1 LVTDKIPHSGRE
13 YLLAVTRRGFGWW
26 PSNWVPFVSSIRLR
40 LVAWF
45 VLVLG
50 VATIASIVVVDEI
63 ALRGVEER
71 IDEDLV
77 QEARE
82 LRKLAG
88 GVDPD
93 TGKPFSGNV
102 RRIFDVY
109 LERNVPSENEALL
122 TFVDGEPFRRS
133 RAVVPYRLDRDRE
146 LVALWGDLN
155 DSRRGQVETPEGEV
169 DYLAVPI
176 REKGETKG
184 VFVVAAF
191 SSRERAE
198 SDTGVTDHPIGL
210 IVLVIGSLLAWR
222 LADKI
227 LTPVESVTETALSIS
242 ETDLTR
248 RIDVR
253 RRDEIGRLATA
264 FNEMLDRLE
273 GAFGEQ
279 KRFIDDAGH
288 ELRTPMTI
296 IRGQLE
302 FLEDDPKKREKTIA
316 IVMDELDRMSRFVTD
331 LLLLASSEHPGFLA
345 FSTVEVKELT
355 EELHRK
361 ASSLARRE
369 WRLEAAARGRI
380 VADRQRLTQAIMQI
394 AQNATQFTNEGDV
407 ITLGSAMQNG
417 EARFWVKD
425 QGPGIHPEDQQ
436 LIFDRFRRLGHRR
449 RDGGAGLGLSI
460 VEAIVKAHNGRV
472 EVFSRP
478 GQGAVFTLAVPV
490 DQPVSVTG
498 GER

>member
-1 LVTDKIPHSGRE
+1 
-13 YLLAVTRRGFGWW
+13 
-26 PSNWVPFVSSIRLR
+26 
-40 LVAWF
+40 
-45 VLVLG
+45 VLG
-50 VATIASIVVVDEI
+50 VATVASIVVVDEI

-71 IDEDLV
+71 IDEELV
-77 QEARE
+77 QEAKE

-88 GVDPD
+88 GVDPE
-93 TGKPFSGNV
+93 TGKPFSGRV

-122 TFVDGEPFRRS
+122 TFVDGKPFRRS
-133 RAVVPYRLDRDRE
+133 RAVVPYRLDKDPE
-146 LVALWGDLN
+146 LVALWGDLDN
-155 DSRRGQVETPEGEV
+155 SKRGQVDTRAGEV

-176 REKGETKG
+176 RESGETQG

-198 SDTGVTDHPIGL
+198 SNTGVADHPIGL
-210 IVLVIGSLLAWR
+210 VVLVIGSLLAWR

-242 ETDLTR
+242 ETDLSR

-253 RRDEIGRLATA
+253 RRDEIGKLATT

-279 KRFIDDAGH
+279 KRFIDDASH

-316 IVMDELDRMSRFVTD
+316 IVLDELDRMSRFVTD
-331 LLLLASSEHPGFLA
+331 LLLLASSEHPDFLA
-345 FSTVEVKELT
+345 FSTIEVKDLT

-369 WRLEAAARGRI
+369 WRLEEAARGRI
-380 VADRQRLTQAIMQI
+380 VADRHRLTQAIMQI

-407 ITLGSAMQNG
+407 ITLGSAMKNG
-417 EARFWVKD
+417 EVRFWVKD
-425 QGPGIHPEDQQ
+425 LGPGIDPEDQG
-436 LIFDRFRRLGHRR
+436 LIFERFRRLGERR
-449 RDGGAGLGLSI
+449 RSNRGVGLGLSI

-478 GQGAVFTLAVPV
+478 GQGSVFTMVVPV
-490 DQPVSVTG
+490 DQPVSVAG
-498 GER
+498 VES

>member
-1 LVTDKIPHSGRE
+1 
-13 YLLAVTRRGFGWW
+13 
-26 PSNWVPFVSSIRLR
+26 
-40 LVAWF
+40 
-45 VLVLG
+45 
-50 VATIASIVVVDEI
+50 
-63 ALRGVEER
+63 
-71 IDEDLV
+71 
-77 QEARE
+77 
-82 LRKLAG
+82 
-88 GVDPD
+88 
-93 TGKPFSGNV
+93 
-102 RRIFDVY
+102 
-109 LERNVPSENEALL
+109 
-122 TFVDGEPFRRS
+122 
-133 RAVVPYRLDRDRE
+133 
-146 LVALWGDLN
+146 
-155 DSRRGQVETPEGEV
+155 
-169 DYLAVPI
+169 
-176 REKGETKG
+176 
-184 VFVVAAF
+184 
-191 SSRERAE
+191 
-198 SDTGVTDHPIGL
+198 
-210 IVLVIGSLLAWR
+210 
-222 LADKI
+222 
-227 LTPVESVTETALSIS
+227 VTETALSIS
-242 ETDLTR
+242 ETDLAR